1 MKDARKLDNSA
12 ITRWAINSLP
22 AMIQIRQIDVVGR
35 VATVEQ
41 GWFKASSPLPTTLL
55 RPPQSRGDMTKDGR
69 KRFRDRRAAA
79 RVNNAT
85 TSFREARRRWTGTRV
100 HARASMREVLI
111 GSVRGWGAQKQP
123 SGQTS
128 QHQSAPV
135 TRARTIGANIAILPA
150 FTFDGEKDNDRTGG
164 VVALSSGIPSCPGS
178 WKRSGPI
185 TGSYPVIHR
194 DLPDYAR
201 MM

>member
-1 MKDARKLDNSA
+1 MA
-12 ITRWAINSLP
+12 
-22 AMIQIRQIDVVGR
+22 
-35 VATVEQ
+35 E
-41 GWFKASSPLPTTLL
+41 
-55 RPPQSRGDMTKDGR
+55 DGR

-79 RVNNAT
+79 RVNNGT

-100 HARASMREVLI
+100 HARACMREVLI

-150 FTFDGEKDNDRTGG
+150 FTFDGEKDNDRTDGI
-164 VVALSSGIPSCPGS
+164 ALAGIGDSKLP
-178 WKRSGPI
+178 WKRSPCRS
-185 TGSYPVIHR
+185 GSLIMHR
-194 DLPDYAR
+194 DSSNYTHAHVWRRKVSVAKKIPSKRIIARDRIVSKLRSAISSLRAR
-201 MM
+201 M

>member
-1 MKDARKLDNSA
+1 
-12 ITRWAINSLP
+12 
-22 AMIQIRQIDVVGR
+22 MIQIRQIDVVGR

-41 GWFKASSPLPTTLL
+41 GWFKASSPSY
-55 RPPQSRGDMTKDGR
+55 RPSSSFSIPRDMAEDGR

-79 RVNNAT
+79 RVNNGT

-100 HARASMREVLI
+100 HARAYMREVLI

-150 FTFDGEKDNDRTGG
+150 FTFDGEKDNDRTDGI
-164 VVALSSGIPSCPGS
+164 ALASGIQNCPGS
-178 WKRSGPI
+178 WKRSD
-185 TGSYPVIHR
+185 PVVQEAY
-194 DLPDYAR
+194 YASR
-201 MM
+201 FV